1 MEQSEAEKLKDIYE
15 NDCEC
20 VYDGDIFKCNCGW
33 NTNITHQEHKSFQEL
48 RITSK

>member
-1 MEQSEAEKLKDIYE
+1 MEQGEAGKLKDIYE

-20 VYDGDIFKCNCGW
+20 VYDENNFKCNCGW
-33 NTNITHQEHKSFQEL
+33 NKNITHQEHKSFQEM